1 MPESESLL
9 LLTKELFSEIEN
21 LKIANTEISTQLEQ
35 MIAEVSEIKQDRR
48 GSGDKYQTLIQRLT
62 TVEVLIKASQHS
74 IASMEGRFDKTF
86 ENVEHRLNTAVKSVE
101 TRLEK
106 SVEDIE
112 KRIEKRVDELFN
124 DKKFWVQS
132 LITCVLSIV
141 GAVVAALI
149 VTHSG
154 K

>member
-1 MPESESLL
+1 MPESENLL
-9 LLTKELFSEIEN
+9 QLTQELFSEIEA
-21 LKIANTEISTQLEQ
+21 LKIANTEISVQLQQ
-35 MIAEVSEIKQDRR
+35 MIVEVSEIKSDRR

-62 TVEVLIKASQHS
+62 TVEVLIKSSQHS

-86 ENVEHRLNTAVKSVE
+86 ENVEHRLNNAVISVE

-106 SVEDIE
+106 GVEDIE
-112 KRIEKRVDELFN
+112 KRIEKRVDELFS

-132 LITCVLSIV
+132 LITCVLSIL
-141 GAVVAALI
+141 GSCVVAYLI
-149 VTHSG
+149 THAG